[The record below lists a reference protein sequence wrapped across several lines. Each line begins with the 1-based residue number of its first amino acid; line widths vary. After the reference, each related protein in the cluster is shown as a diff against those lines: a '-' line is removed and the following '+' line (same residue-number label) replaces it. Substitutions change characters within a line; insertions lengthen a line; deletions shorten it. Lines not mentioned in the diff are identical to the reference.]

1 MKNNLSGKVA
11 LVTGAS
17 SGIGR
22 QFATELA
29 RMGADVLLVSNQE
42 KELAETALMLAS
54 VCNDAN
60 RQFKTLCIDLTR
72 ADAAAEVIDY
82 CHVNG
87 LGVDILVNNAGIFSF
102 REVTDTAPE
111 RIGMF
116 IDLHV
121 RAVTDLCRLFAIDM
135 KKRNC
140 RGYILNMSSMA
151 CWMPMPGI
159 AMYSATKAYIRV
171 FSRSLNVELADS
183 GITVMAAC
191 PGGIAT
197 DLFGLPANLQRLG
210 VSLGVLCTPERFAR
224 TALKRLLRRRRQYV
238 NGLVNRLAIV
248 FVSVLPDR
256 LRLIVKHKL
265 LDRNVKR

>member
-1 MKNNLSGKVA
+1 MLA

-22 QFATELA
+22 QFAVELA

-42 KELAETALMLAS
+42 RELAETASMLAS
-54 VCNDAN
+54 MCGEDE
-60 RQFKTLCIDLTR
+60 RQFKALCIDLTR
-72 ADAAAEVIDY
+72 DDAAGEVLGF
-82 CHVNG
+82 CQENG
-87 LGVDILVNNAGIFSF
+87 LEVDILINNAGIFSF
-102 REVTDTAPE
+102 REVVDMSRE

-121 RAVTDLCRLFAIDM
+121 RAVTNLCRTFAIDM
-135 KKRNC
+135 RERDC
-140 RGYILNMSSMA
+140 HGYILNMSSMA

-197 DLFGLPANLQRLG
+197 DLFGLPTNLQRLG

-224 TALKRLLRRRRQYV
+224 MALKRLLKRRRQYV

-248 FVSVLPDR
+248 VVSILPDK

-265 LDRNVKR
+265 LDKNVKR

>member
-1 MKNNLSGKVA
+1 MLA

-22 QFATELA
+22 QFAVELA
-29 RMGADVLLVSNQE
+29 LMGADVLLVSNQE
-42 KELAETALMLAS
+42 KELAETASMLAS
-54 VCNDAN
+54 MCGDDE

-72 ADAAAEVIDY
+72 DDAASEVFGF
-82 CHVNG
+82 CQGNG
-87 LGVDILVNNAGIFSF
+87 LNVDILINNAGIFSF
-102 REVTDTAPE
+102 REITDTTSE

-116 IDLHV
+116 VDLHV
-121 RAVTDLCRLFAIDM
+121 RAVSNLCRMFAIDM
-135 KKRNC
+135 KSRDC
-140 RGYILNMSSMA
+140 HGYILNMSSMA

-197 DLFGLPANLQRLG
+197 DLFGLPSNLQRLG
-210 VSLGVLCTPERFAR
+210 VALGVLCTPERFVHM
-224 TALKRLLRRRRQYV
+224 ALKRLLKRRHQYV
-238 NGLVNRLAIV
+238 NGLVNRLAIL
-248 FVSVLPDR
+248 FISILPDR
-256 LRLIVKHKL
+256 VRLIVKHKL
-265 LDRNVKR
+265 LDKNVKR

>member
-1 MKNNLSGKVA
+1 MLA

-22 QFATELA
+22 QFAIELA

-42 KELAETALMLAS
+42 RELAETASMLAS
-54 VCNDAN
+54 MWGDNE

-72 ADAAAEVIDY
+72 DDAAAVVLDF

-87 LGVDILVNNAGIFSF
+87 LKVDMLVNNAGIFSF
-102 REVTDTAPE
+102 REITDMTPE

-116 IDLHV
+116 INLHV
-121 RAVTDLCRLFAIDM
+121 RAVTDLCRLFALDM
-135 KKRNC
+135 KERNC
-140 RGYILNMSSMA
+140 QGYILNMSSMA

-210 VSLGVLCTPERFAR
+210 VSLGVLCTPKRFVR
-224 TALKRLLRRRRQYV
+224 MALKRLLKRRRQYV
-238 NGLVNRLAIV
+238 NGLVNKLAIV
-248 FVSVLPDR
+248 VVSILPDR

-265 LDRNVKR
+265 LDKNVKR